1 MASPVQRLKRAAI
14 VSLFAVALGLF
25 FLLSGLLDNAEL
37 ATWDWRTQLFA
48 GSVGG
53 SEVIIVEVNESDL
66 SFVEDEFAQ
75 SWPWPRVFYGAIADF
90 MARAGVRSLTFDVLY
105 IDPSRA
111 GVWDDE
117 DFAVALRNQERNIL
131 AVALGNETGRVES
144 WPDFISDR
152 GMRIDNVRLSYL
164 RSYPRASFPQAELAE
179 SAGTL
184 ANVVI
189 ASDPDGVYRRAQ
201 PFYRFD
207 DRVVPSPAMAALT
220 YETDSTNLPEFSDR
234 TVSFSGRTAPLDA
247 EGNMVVRFDRRS
259 NDRTRLSAA
268 AVIQSELQLREG
280 QDPVIEPGELAG
292 AHVMVGLTAPGL
304 FDQRPLPIGGQTS
317 GVEFHA
323 AMLEN
328 LLNESFVRTLSSPV
342 TYGYTLLLALGAAV
356 LTTLAATA
364 VWSVLS
370 LVFWVAL
377 PVSVALLAFL
387 GGIWIPVMVPT
398 FTAFLAALAAT
409 GANYATEGKERRFI
423 RSAFSQYLSPAVI
436 ERLVADPDRLQLGGE
451 RRDITIFFSDLQ
463 GFTSLSE
470 GLTPDA
476 LTALLNDYLSEMTDI
491 IQEEGGT
498 VDKYEGDAI
507 IAFWNAPLDIEEHPV
522 CGVRAALRCQ
532 ERLAELRP
540 AFRERSGRDL
550 LMRIGMNTGPA
561 IVGNLG
567 SRTRFDYTML
577 GDAVNLGARLEGV
590 NKQFGTYTMISQMTA
605 DRLGDS
611 FALRELGKVGVVGRA
626 EAVRIFQPMRQ
637 KVYETGRPVYETFAR
652 ALEAYYAGDFKEA
665 AELFGS
671 LPDDAPAVSYTKR
684 CRNLIAAPPEAWDG
698 VWVMESK

>member
-1 MASPVQRLKRAAI
+1 MASPAQRLKRAGIVGVSVLA
-14 VSLFAVALGLF
+14 VSLVLLF
-25 FLLSGLLDNAEL
+25 SGMLEGAEL
-37 ATWDWRTQLFA
+37 ASWDWRTQLFA

-53 SEVIIVEVNESDL
+53 EEVIIVEVNESDL
-66 SFVEDEFAQ
+66 AFVEEEFAQ

-90 MARAGVRSLTFDVLY
+90 MARAEVLSLTFDVLF

-117 DFAVALRNQERNIL
+117 DFALALQEQERNVMAI
-131 AVALGNETGRVES
+131 ALGNETGRVDS
-144 WPDFISDR
+144 WPAAIADR
-152 GMRIDNVRLSYL
+152 GLRLTDDVQSRL
-164 RSYPRASFPQAELAE
+164 RGFDRASFPQEELAR

-189 ASDPDGVYRRAQ
+189 ASDRDGVYRRAQ
-201 PFYRFD
+201 PYYRFA
-207 DRVVPSPAMAALT
+207 DRIVPSPALAAWGVATGSQTVPGFESRFL
-220 YETDSTNLPEFSDR
+220 LIPERS
-234 TVSFSGRTAPLDA
+234 VPLDA
-247 EGNMVVRFDRRS
+247 DGNMVVRFDRRS
-259 NDRTRLSAA
+259 DDRTRLSAA

-280 QDPVIEPGELAG
+280 IDPVIAPQELAG
-292 AHVMVGLTAPGL
+292 AHVFVGLTAPGL

-328 LLNESFVRTLSSPV
+328 LLNDSFVRTPARASVVAYTVLLS
-342 TYGYTLLLALGAAV
+342 LLAAGV
-356 LTTLAATA
+356 TTFAATA
-364 VWSVLS
+364 GLSVVS
-370 LVFWVAL
+370 LVFWTAL
-377 PVSVALLAFL
+377 PVVIALLTFFAGLWIPLVTPTVASFL
-387 GGIWIPVMVPT
+387 G
-398 FTAFLAALAAT
+398 ALTAT
-409 GANYATEGKERRFI
+409 GANYATEGRERRFI

-436 ERLVADPDRLQLGGE
+436 ERLVADPDRLTLGGE

-491 IQEEGGT
+491 IQDEGGT

-507 IAFWNAPLDIEEHPV
+507 IAFWNAPLDIADHPV

-540 AFRERSGRDL
+540 VFRERAGQDL

-577 GDAVNLGARLEGV
+577 GDSVNLGARLEGV
-590 NKQFGTYTMISQMTA
+590 NKQFGTYTMISEMTA
-605 DRLGDS
+605 NHIRDA
-611 FALRELGKVGVVGRA
+611 FAVRELGKVGVVGRA
-626 EAVRIFQPMRQ
+626 EPVRIFQPMRRE
-637 KVYETGRPVYETFAR
+637 VYEGGREHHETFAR
-652 ALEAYYAGDFKEA
+652 ALQAYYSGNFEDAVT
-665 AELFGS
+665 LFGS
-671 LPDDAPAVSYTKR
+671 LPDDPPARAYVRR
-684 CRNLIAAPPEAWDG
+684 CERLIAAPPESWDG

>member
-1 MASPVQRLKRAAI
+1 MATPVQRLKRAAI
-14 VSLFAVALGLF
+14 VSLFAMVIGLF
-25 FLLSGLLDNAEL
+25 FLLSGVLDTAEL

-53 SEVIIVEVNESDL
+53 RDVVIVEVNESDL

-90 MARAGVRSLTFDVLY
+90 MGRAGVRSLTFDVLY

-117 DFAVALRNQERNIL
+117 DFAGALRNQERNIL
-131 AVALGNETGRVES
+131 AVALGNESGRVES
-144 WPDFISDR
+144 WPDFMSDR
-152 GMRIDNVRLSYL
+152 GMLVDDSLASDL
-164 RSYPRASFPQAELAE
+164 RSYPRASFPQSELAE
-179 SAGTL
+179 AAGVL

-189 ASDPDGVYRRAQ
+189 ASDTDGVYRRAQ

-220 YETDSTNLPEFSDR
+220 YESDSTDPPSFSQS
-234 TVSFSGRTAPLDA
+234 TVSFSGRQVPLDA
-247 EGNMVVRFDRRS
+247 AGNMVVRFDRRS

-280 QDPVIEPGELAG
+280 EEPVIEPDEVAG
-292 AHVMVGLTAPGL
+292 AHVIVGLTAPGL

-317 GVEFHA
+317 GLEFHA

-328 LLNESFVRTLSSPV
+328 LLNESFVRVPSDRV
-342 TYGYTLLLALGAAV
+342 TYAYTLFLALAAAV
-356 LTTLAATA
+356 TTTLAATA

-370 LVFWVAL
+370 LVFWVVL
-377 PVSVALLAFL
+377 PVGIALLAFL
-387 GGIWIPVMVPT
+387 GGLWVPAMVPT
-398 FTAFLAALAAT
+398 GTAFIAALAAT

-436 ERLVADPDRLQLGGE
+436 ERLVADPDRLRLGGE

-491 IQEEGGT
+491 IQDEGGT

-507 IAFWNAPLDIEEHPV
+507 IAFWNAPLDIADHPV

-590 NKQFGTYTMISQMTA
+590 NKQFGTYTMISEMTA
-605 DRLGDS
+605 DHVRDV

-626 EAVRIFQPMRQ
+626 EAVRVFQPMRQ
-637 KVYETGRPVYETFAR
+637 EVYENGQATYETFAR
-652 ALEAYYAGDFKEA
+652 ALEAYYAGNFKEA

-671 LPDDAPAVSYTKR
+671 LPDDPPAASYTKR
-684 CRNLIAAPPEAWDG
+684 CRSLIATPPDSWDG
-698 VWVMESK
+698 VWVMETK